1 MSTNPVVEKP
11 ADPQPGPL
19 GTGTTNVWRRAFVA
33 TRHFRPVLLLVI
45 LLMIYFSIDQSVFL
59 TKSNIENLLTGV
71 SVLWVVGLGMTFL
84 LLTGGADLSV
94 GAIAAIAG
102 IFAAKLINLGV
113 PGLPVVV
120 LAIMFGALIG
130 AFINGF
136 FVGALNL
143 SFFVVTLASM
153 IALTGVVNI
162 WSKTNSYFVN
172 SPLINRIGVM
182 DTLGLPT
189 TIWIMI
195 VTFVI
200 ALYVQHRTYWARDV
214 YAIGGSHVAARLSGI
229 RTSRTLMS
237 VYALSGACAALGG
250 IITVGRIG
258 AAAPQPDPNLPLL
271 AIAGVL
277 LGGTSLFGGQ
287 GGVGGTALGV
297 LFIGILQN
305 GLSLSGVSSFWQQV
319 ITGVILVAAVLGDR
333 ITVSGGLSALKT
345 RLRATPVAARVA
357 SSTEPQ
363 A

>member
-1 MSTNPVVEKP
+1 MSSTNIVSPDKPTGSAPVE
-11 ADPQPGPL
+11 AEGSL
-19 GTGTTNVWRRAFVA
+19 ASRTWGA
-33 TRHFRPVLLLVI
+33 TRHFRPVLVLVVVLL
-45 LLMIYFSIDQSVFL
+45 IYFTAVQSGFM
-59 TKSNIENLLTGV
+59 TKANIENMLSTV
-71 SVLWVVGLGMTFL
+71 SILWVVALGMTFL

-94 GAIAAIAG
+94 GAIASLAG
-102 IFAAKLINLGV
+102 IFAAKLLNLGV
-113 PGLPVVV
+113 PGLPVVL
-120 LAIMFGALIG
+120 LAILFGALIG
-130 AFINGF
+130 GAINGVL
-136 FVGALNL
+136 VGSLNL

-153 IALTGVVNI
+153 ITLTGVVNL
-162 WSKTNSYFVN
+162 WSGTKSYFVN
-172 SPLINRIGVM
+172 SPLINRIGVEN
-182 DTLGLPT
+182 TLGLPT

-214 YAIGGSHVAARLSGI
+214 YAIGGSLTAARLSGI
-229 RTSRTLMS
+229 RTSLILIS

-250 IITVGRIG
+250 IITTGRIG
-258 AAAPQPDPNLPLL
+258 SATPQPDPNLPLQ
-271 AIAGVL
+271 AIAAVL

-333 ITVSGGLSALKT
+333 ITVSGGIRGLRT
-345 RLRATPVAARVA
+345 RLRARSVAAPLSPDA
-357 SSTEPQ
+357 G

>member
-1 MSTNPVVEKP
+1 MSMNLAASGEP
-11 ADPQPGPL
+11 AGSAPA
-19 GTGTTNVWRRAFVA
+19 GTDGANVARRAFAA
-33 TRHFRPVLLLVI
+33 TRHFRPVLVLVIVLLV
-45 LLMIYFSIDQSVFL
+45 YFSLDQSVFL
-59 TKSNIENLLTGV
+59 TSSNIENLLTDV
-71 SVLWVVGLGMTFL
+71 SVLWVVALGMTFL

-94 GAIAAIAG
+94 GAIASIAG
-102 IFAAKLINLGV
+102 ILAAKLLDLGV
-113 PGLPVVV
+113 PGLPVVILAV
-120 LAIMFGALIG
+120 LFGALIG

-136 FVGALNL
+136 LVGTLNL

-153 IALTGVVNI
+153 ITLTGVVNI
-162 WSKTNSYFVN
+162 WSGTKSYFVN

-182 DTLGLPT
+182 NTLGLPT
-189 TIWIMI
+189 AIWIMI

-214 YAIGGSHVAARLSGI
+214 YAIGGSRVAARLSGI
-229 RTSRTLMS
+229 RTSLILMS

-250 IITVGRIG
+250 IITTGRIG
-258 AAAPQPDPNLPLL
+258 AATPQPDPNLPLQ

-277 LGGTSLFGGQ
+277 LGGTSLLGGQ

-297 LFIGILQN
+297 LFIGTLQN

-333 ITVSGGLSALKT
+333 ITVRGGIGGLIA
-345 RLRATPVAARVA
+345 RLRARSVAAQA
-357 SSTEPQ
+357 SSAE

>member
-1 MSTNPVVEKP
+1 MSTNPVVTETP
-11 ADPQPGPL
+11 PERQPGPAD
-19 GTGTTNVWRRAFVA
+19 TGAMNVWRRAFAA

-45 LLMIYFSIDQSVFL
+45 LLLIYFSIDQSVFL
-59 TKSNIENLLTGV
+59 TKGNIENLLTGV
-71 SVLWVVGLGMTFL
+71 SVLWVVALGMTFL

-102 IFAAKLINLGV
+102 IFAAKLLNLGI
-113 PGLPVVV
+113 PGLPVVI

-153 IALTGVVNI
+153 ITLTGVVNI
-162 WSKTNSYFVN
+162 WSGTKSYFVN

-195 VTFVI
+195 ITFAI
-200 ALYVQHRTYWARDV
+200 ALWVQHRTYWARDV
-214 YAIGGSHVAARLSGI
+214 FAIGGSHVAARLSGI
-229 RTSRTLMS
+229 RTSRTLMT
-237 VYALSGACAALGG
+237 VYGLSGACAALGG
-250 IITVGRIG
+250 IITTGRIG

-333 ITVSGGLSALKT
+333 ITVSGGLSALRT
-345 RLRATPVAARVA
+345 RLRAAPVAAARA
-357 SSTEPQ
+357 NEPQ